1 MAHFETKAN
10 RFVVGL
16 QAEYLRVDSKVLKG
30 ITDRIQLLFTKMGR
44 IARGAGLEVR
54 SGDSF
59 GLDIFEKTI
68 SYSTK
73 DR

>member
-1 MAHFETKAN
+1 M
-10 RFVVGL
+10 
-16 QAEYLRVDSKVLKG
+16 KG
-30 ITDRIQLLFTKMGR
+30 ITDKIQLLFTKMGK
-44 IARGAGLEVR
+44 IAREAGLEGR
-54 SGDSF
+54 SGVSF